1 MCTPNPR
8 VTRSQPG
15 LSTQLVWASS
25 ISVTYSHFDG
35 VPQLE
40 CKLHQVGVFLF
51 AVETRTP
58 GGVAGTSWLFVQ
70 PQGHRKTAHWGE
82 DFGFPGTL
90 PVLTSDLG
98 YVCHRFICSVIF
110 VGGGVVC
117 LGFNSM

>member
-1 MCTPNPR
+1 M
-8 VTRSQPG
+8 
-15 LSTQLVWASS
+15 LLK
-25 ISVTYSHFDG
+25 
-35 VPQLE
+35 LE
-40 CKLHQVGVFLF
+40 HLEEWLAPHGC
-51 AVETRTP
+51 
-58 GGVAGTSWLFVQ
+58 LFVL

-110 VGGGVVC
+110 IVVVVC